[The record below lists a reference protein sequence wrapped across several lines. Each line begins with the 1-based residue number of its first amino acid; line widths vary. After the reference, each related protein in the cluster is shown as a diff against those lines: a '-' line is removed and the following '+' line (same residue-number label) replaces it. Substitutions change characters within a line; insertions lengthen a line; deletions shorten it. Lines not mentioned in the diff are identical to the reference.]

1 MNQFQIPMRA
11 WPGLQAYA
19 RTVTLAPSSL
29 RLYVYDAGASEL
41 PVAVLLHGL
50 GDEADTWRHIVERLS
65 ARYRVVAPDLPGF
78 GRSDKPMRPYAGQF
92 LCDTVLELMDTLS
105 IAGAMLIGNSLGAV
119 IAQSIAL
126 EHSERVRGLVL
137 IGGMLL
143 TRARPLSLE
152 TLLFLLPG
160 IGEWLYTRLRKDPQ
174 AAFETLRNYYA
185 NLDELPEA
193 DRNFLFQ
200 RVNERVW
207 SDDQRRAYFSVL
219 RHTAVWIMKQQG
231 SLDAKLAQL
240 TTPTLVI
247 RGEHDQ
253 MMSVENA
260 HALLDI
266 QPSARLI
273 TIPGAG
279 HIPQQEHPQA
289 LLHAILEDDRLA

>member
-1 MNQFQIPMRA
+1 MNQFQSPMRA
-11 WPGLQAYA
+11 WPGLQEYA
-19 RTVTLAPSSL
+19 RTVTLTPSSL
-29 RLYVYDAGASEL
+29 RLYVYDAGVSEL

-50 GDEADTWRHIVERLS
+50 GDEADTWRHIVEQLS

-78 GRSDKPMRPYAGQF
+78 GRSDRPVRTYTGQF

-105 IAGAMLIGNSLGAV
+105 IASATLVGSSLGAV

-126 EHSERVRGLVL
+126 EHSERVCGLVL

-143 TRARPLSLE
+143 TRAQPLSLE

-240 TTPTLVI
+240 AIPTLVI

-253 MMSVENA
+253 MMSVENV

-266 QPSARLI
+266 QPSAKLI

-279 HIPQQEHPQA
+279 HIPQQERPQA
-289 LLHAILEDDRLA
+289 LLDAILEDEWLA